1 MSLIH
6 LFIFHSSLIFLY
18 VKLGRVSF
26 FGRYYGN
33 LRLRFV
39 SMRECMRWRDGLIS
53 GDNCTQPDVSKYV
66 RSVSNG
72 FLQAFVACL
81 VILKLPQKLVICS
94 DVLGELWSSRR
105 LGSPACSQQS
115 AARSQ
120 RRLPREFTFSETFSL
135 PSPREKHP
143 ENLGKFSRKT
153 PNIFNEWHD
162 YPESFSLSRL

>member
-1 MSLIH
+1 M
-6 LFIFHSSLIFLY
+6 
-18 VKLGRVSF
+18 KLGRVSF

-33 LRLRFV
+33 LRLDRLRFV

-81 VILKLPQKLVICS
+81 VILKLPQMCPRCGNFGRPVGW
-94 DVLGELWSSRR
+94 V
-105 LGSPACSQQS
+105 ACSQKS

>member
-18 VKLGRVSF
+18 VKLGRVSV

-33 LRLRFV
+33 PRLRFV

-105 LGSPACSQQS
+105 LGSLFPAECGTKSEK
-115 AARSQ
+115 AA
-120 RRLPREFTFSETFSL
+120 PRIHFFRDVFAAVAA
-135 PSPREKHP
+135 
-143 ENLGKFSRKT
+143 
-153 PNIFNEWHD
+153 
-162 YPESFSLSRL
+162 

>member
-18 VKLGRVSF
+18 VKLGRVSVLR
-26 FGRYYGN
+26 RYYGN
-33 LRLRFV
+33 PRLRFV

-105 LGSPACSQQS
+105 LGSLFPAECEAKSEK
-115 AARSQ
+115 AA
-120 RRLPREFTFSETFSL
+120 PRIHFFRDVFAAVAA
-135 PSPREKHP
+135 
-143 ENLGKFSRKT
+143 
-153 PNIFNEWHD
+153 
-162 YPESFSLSRL
+162 

>member
-6 LFIFHSSLIFLY
+6 LFIFHSSLIFWY
-18 VKLGRVSF
+18 VKLGRVSL

-33 LRLRFV
+33 PRLRFV

-81 VILKLPQKLVICS
+81 VILKLPQMCLR
-94 DVLGELWSSRR
+94 ELWSSRR
-105 LGSPACSQQS
+105 LGSLFPAECGAKSEK
-115 AARSQ
+115 AA
-120 RRLPREFTFSETFSL
+120 PRIHFFRDVFAAVAAW
-135 PSPREKHP
+135 
-143 ENLGKFSRKT
+143 KT
-153 PNIFNEWHD
+153 PRKSWKT
-162 YPESFSLSRL
+162 